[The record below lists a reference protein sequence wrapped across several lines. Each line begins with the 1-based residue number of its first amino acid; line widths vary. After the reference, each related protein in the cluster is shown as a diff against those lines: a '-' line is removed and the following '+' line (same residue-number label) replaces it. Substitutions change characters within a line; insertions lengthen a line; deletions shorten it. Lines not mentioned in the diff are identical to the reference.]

1 MNIDELSEGLYIED
15 YVEDQKKALDQKL
28 KNESLLLAYK
38 SLINSPDGKQ
48 VLWDILSVCGVF
60 NLSMTGN
67 SWTYFNEGQR
77 KVGLY
82 IMTMLNIGNRFEDV
96 LGFQK
101 LKPEIKDGGN

>member
-1 MNIDELSEGLYIED
+1 MNIDEITEGLYIED
-15 YVEDQKKALDQKL
+15 YVEDQKKNLEQKL
-28 KNESLLLAYK
+28 RNESLLLSYK
-38 SLINSPDGKQ
+38 SVMNSPDGKR

-77 KVGLY
+77 KIGLY
-82 IMTMLNIGNRFEDV
+82 IMTMLNIGNKFEDV

-101 LKPEIKDGGN
+101 LKPEKKNA

>member
-1 MNIDELSEGLYIED
+1 MNIDELTEGLYIED
-15 YVEDQKKALDQKL
+15 YVEDQKKALEQKL
-28 KNESLLLAYK
+28 KNESLLLSYRTVM
-38 SLINSPDGKQ
+38 NSSDGKQ

-101 LKPEIKDGGN
+101 LKPEVKDDNG